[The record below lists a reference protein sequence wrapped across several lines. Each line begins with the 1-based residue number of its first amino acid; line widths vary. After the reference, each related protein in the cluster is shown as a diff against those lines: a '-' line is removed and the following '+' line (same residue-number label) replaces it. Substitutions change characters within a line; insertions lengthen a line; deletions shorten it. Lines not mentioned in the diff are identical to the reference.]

1 MGKVRWLKIVI
12 KFDSGIFWNKKQG
25 PIDHLVPAFKS
36 KKMKLRGFSLVFLA
50 ILSTCLSAQT
60 VMDVARSKNIT
71 WYGIDFSKARFIG
84 FESYVTPEML
94 KDELIKNWADHTA
107 QTDFSYNTVSM
118 MLLLKPANRI

>member
-1 MGKVRWLKIVI
+1 
-12 KFDSGIFWNKKQG
+12 
-25 PIDHLVPAFKS
+25 
-36 KKMKLRGFSLVFLA
+36 
-50 ILSTCLSAQT
+50 
-60 VMDVARSKNIT
+60 MDVARSKNIT